1 MQRLYFV
8 GLMVAGFSVGAAVP
22 PHLQKFEIA
31 KPTPEWAGE
40 RIKLPPSFAPKLG
53 LKGIEEILFA
63 PGWRKAEEKNFF
75 TYVFLFALE
84 RKPELTGEVLR
95 KELLAYYTGLSKNVM
110 RNPKLDTSK
119 FTVKLEPVKEN
130 GVTPKEA
137 MNVKSYRAE
146 VVWLEPFTTK
156 KMQTLHFEL
165 QTWQYKGSANQ
176 YLFVSASPQKPAA
189 AIWKTMRGI
198 RASVKLKPVK

>member
-1 MQRLYFV
+1 MQRILFL
-8 GLMVAGFSVGAAVP
+8 GLLMVGFSLGAALP
-22 PHLQKFEIA
+22 PELQKFAIK

-40 RIKLPPSFAPKLG
+40 RIKLPPGFAPKLG

-63 PGWRKAEEKNFF
+63 PGMFKAEAKDFF

-84 RKPELTGEVLR
+84 QKPVLTAAVLR
-95 KELLAYYTGLSKNVM
+95 KELLVYYTGLSRARMND
-110 RNPKLDTSK
+110 PKLDVSK
-119 FTVKLEPVKEN
+119 FSVKLEPLKEN
-130 GVTPKEA
+130 DVTPKGA
-137 MNVKSYRAE
+137 MNVKSFRAE

-176 YLFVSASPQKPAA
+176 YLFVSASPQKRAA
-189 AIWKTMRGI
+189 AIWKIMRGI
-198 RASVKLKPVK
+198 RASVELKPEK

>member
-1 MQRLYFV
+1 MQRLFFV

-22 PHLQKFEIA
+22 PHLQKVEIA

>member
-1 MQRLYFV
+1 MQRILFL
-8 GLMVAGFSVGAAVP
+8 GLLMVGFSLGAALP
-22 PHLQKFEIA
+22 PELQKFEIK

-40 RIKLPPSFAPKLG
+40 RIKLPPGFAPKLG

-63 PGWRKAEEKNFF
+63 PGMFKAEAKDFF

-84 RKPELTGEVLR
+84 QKPVLTAAVLR
-95 KELLAYYTGLSKNVM
+95 KELLVYYTGLSRARMND
-110 RNPKLDTSK
+110 PKLDVSK
-119 FTVKLEPVKEN
+119 FSVKLEPLKEN
-130 GVTPKEA
+130 GVTPKGA
-137 MNVKSYRAE
+137 MNVKSFRAE

-176 YLFVSASPQKPAA
+176 YLFVSASPQKRAA

-198 RASVKLKPVK
+198 RASVELKLEK